1 MINKNKSFY
10 YGLSAVFLW
19 STSATAIKL
28 ALDVLDVFQ
37 LLFFS
42 TFTSAIIL
50 CSIVCY
56 QGRRTLFFDVIKT
69 KLSYFL
75 GMAILNPLVFYFLLF
90 SAYGRLPAQQAQTIN
105 YTWAITLGLLS
116 VPLLGQRLGKV
127 DFLAMSLGY
136 FGVVIIATQGSFLS
150 LKFSDELGV
159 FLALS
164 STIVWALYWIINAA
178 QKLDPVVGLAINF
191 IFATPF
197 AFVLTLLFSDSLAI
211 NLDTIF
217 PAIYIGICEMGVA
230 YVFWIFALRK
240 TTSISRVGNLIFLSP
255 VLSLIFIALI
265 LNETIQLATLI
276 GLVLIIPGIYLQNK
290 KSQAK

>member
-1 MINKNKSFY
+1 MINKNQSFY

-42 TFTSAIIL
+42 TLTSAIIL
-50 CSIVCY
+50 SSIVCY
-56 QGRRTLFFDVIKT
+56 QGRCALFFDAIKT

-75 GMAILNPLVFYFLLF
+75 GIAILNPLVFYFLLF

-127 DFLAMSLGY
+127 DFLAMFLGY

-150 LKFSDELGV
+150 LKFTDELGV

-164 STIVWALYWIINAA
+164 STIVWALYWIMNVG

-191 IFATPF
+191 IIAAPF
-197 AFVLTLLFSDSLAI
+197 AFVLTLLFSNSLVV
-211 NLDTIF
+211 NLDAIF

-255 VLSLIFIALI
+255 VLSLIFISLI
-265 LNETIQLATLI
+265 LNETIQLATLV
-276 GLVLIIPGIYLQNK
+276 GLALIIPGIYLQNR

>member
-1 MINKNKSFY
+1 M
-10 YGLSAVFLW
+10 
-19 STSATAIKL
+19 
-28 ALDVLDVFQ
+28 LDVFQ

-42 TFTSAIIL
+42 TLTSAIIL
-50 CSIVCY
+50 SSIVCY
-56 QGRRTLFFDVIKT
+56 QGRCALLFDAIKT

-75 GMAILNPLVFYFLLF
+75 GIAILNPLVFYFLLF

-127 DFLAMSLGY
+127 DFLAMFLGY

-150 LKFSDELGV
+150 LKFTDELGV

-164 STIVWALYWIINAA
+164 STIVWALYWIMNVG

-191 IFATPF
+191 IIAAPF
-197 AFVLTLLFSDSLAI
+197 AFVLTLLFSNSLVV
-211 NLDTIF
+211 NLDAIF

-255 VLSLIFIALI
+255 VLSLIFISLI
-265 LNETIQLATLI
+265 LNETIQLATLV
-276 GLVLIIPGIYLQNK
+276 GLALIIPGIYLQNR